1 MRTITDSGYN
11 QSPTPANQAYSA
23 SVPLSVYREL
33 AAELQATQVAI
44 HQLNQQ
50 NEHLAQENHVLR
62 QEIAKTV
69 NAVLHLQNAVNFSN
83 SEANVA
89 YNSSSL
95 PPLDRQAVETNQRQ
109 YAPHKPKP
117 QHQRQQVAPKRVKHH
132 SRRSPVM
139 PQVTEYIE
147 PLPEPIFIEEEQ
159 ATYYYDDESQMSQVS
174 GWWLIFAIVFIIVM
188 GFGAG
193 YVVVRPLLENHT
205 R

>member
-1 MRTITDSGYN
+1 MRTITDSAYN

-69 NAVLHLQNAVNFSN
+69 NAILHLQNAVNS
-83 SEANVA
+83 SANVA

-95 PPLDRQAVETNQRQ
+95 PAFDPGSVETKQKQ
-109 YAPHKPKP
+109 YAPQKR
-117 QHQRQQVAPKRVKHH
+117 QHQRQQVASKPVKRH
-132 SRRSPVM
+132 SRKSPVA

-159 ATYYYDDESQMSQVS
+159 VSYYYDDESQSQVS

-205 R
+205 RG

>member
-1 MRTITDSGYN
+1 MRTFTDSAYK
-11 QSPTPANQAYSA
+11 QPPAPVNQAYSA

-33 AAELQATQVAI
+33 AAELQATQTAI
-44 HQLNQQ
+44 HQLTQQ

-69 NAVLHLQNAVNFSN
+69 NAVMHLQNAVNYS
-83 SEANVA
+83 ANATYNNTLNTSVNQASSGTNEKRVA
-89 YNSSSL
+89 S
-95 PPLDRQAVETNQRQ
+95 TNKQ
-109 YAPHKPKP
+109 HK
-117 QHQRQQVAPKRVKHH
+117 HQSVAPKRVKRPR
-132 SRRSPVM
+132 SSPVSH
-139 PQVTEYIE
+139 QVTEYFE
-147 PLPEPIFIEEEQ
+147 PLPEPVFIEEQQ
-159 ATYYYDDESQMSQVS
+159 ANYYYEDESEFSQVS

>member
-1 MRTITDSGYN
+1 MRTITDSAYN
-11 QSPTPANQAYSA
+11 QSPTPANQGYSA

-33 AAELQATQVAI
+33 AAELQATQIAI

-69 NAVLHLQNAVNFSN
+69 NAVLHLQNAVNS
-83 SEANVA
+83 SANAA
-89 YNSSSL
+89 YNNSSL
-95 PPLDRQAVETNQRQ
+95 PYFDRASVETNQKQ
-109 YAPHKPKP
+109 YAPHKP

-132 SRRSPVM
+132 SRRGPVA

-147 PLPEPIFIEEEQ
+147 PIPEPIFIEEEQ
-159 ATYYYDDESQMSQVS
+159 ATYYYDDESEFSQVS

-205 R
+205 RSQ

>member
-1 MRTITDSGYN
+1 MRTITDSAYN
-11 QSPTPANQAYSA
+11 QPPTTANQAYSA

-44 HQLNQQ
+44 HQLTQQ
-50 NEHLAQENHVLR
+50 NEHLAQENNVLR
-62 QEIAKTV
+62 QEIARTV
-69 NAVLHLQNAVNFSN
+69 NAVLHLQNAVNS
-83 SEANVA
+83 SANVA
-89 YNSSSL
+89 YNSSPL
-95 PPLDRQAVETNQRQ
+95 PSFNRGTVETNQKQ
-109 YAPHKPKP
+109 YAPHKP
-117 QHQRQQVAPKRVKHH
+117 QHQRQQVAPKRVKRH
-132 SRRSPVM
+132 SRPSPVP

-159 ATYYYDDESQMSQVS
+159 VSYYYDDESQNSQVS

-205 R
+205 RG

>member
-1 MRTITDSGYN
+1 MRTITDAYN

-33 AAELQATQVAI
+33 AAELQATQIAI

-69 NAVLHLQNAVNFSN
+69 NAVLHLQNAVNYK
-83 SEANVA
+83 ANVA
-89 YNSSSL
+89 YNSSPS
-95 PPLDRQAVETNQRQ
+95 PSFNQTPVETNQKQ

-132 SRRSPVM
+132 SRKSPVM

>member
-1 MRTITDSGYN
+1 MRTVTDSAYK
-11 QSPTPANQAYSA
+11 QIPTPANQAYSA

-33 AAELQATQVAI
+33 AAELQATQAAI

-69 NAVLHLQNAVNFSN
+69 NAVMHLQNAVNYSTN
-83 SEANVA
+83 AT
-89 YNSSSL
+89 YNSKAYASVN
-95 PPLDRQAVETNQRQ
+95 QASVENNQNYHTPHKRQ
-109 YAPHKPKP
+109 YK
-117 QHQRQQVAPKRVKHH
+117 HQSSPSKRVK
-132 SRRSPVM
+132 RTRTSPVP

-147 PLPEPIFIEEEQ
+147 PITEPVFIEEEQ
-159 ATYYYDDESQMSQVS
+159 VNYYYDDELKSSQVS
-174 GWWLIFAIVFIIVM
+174 GWWLIFAIVFIIFM

>member
-1 MRTITDSGYN
+1 MRTIDSGYN

-33 AAELQATQVAI
+33 AAELQATQIAI
-44 HQLNQQ
+44 HQLNRQ

-69 NAVLHLQNAVNFSN
+69 NAVLHLQNAVNYK
-83 SEANVA
+83 ANVA
-89 YNSSSL
+89 YNSSPS
-95 PPLDRQAVETNQRQ
+95 PSFNQTPVETNQKQ
-109 YAPHKPKP
+109 YAPQKPKP

-132 SRRSPVM
+132 SRKSPVM